1 MRTCIAAGVVLLLV
15 VALIAANTV
24 YVHTAAN
31 KLFKQLN
38 SLPHVPDPATTPAEI
53 DALQKAFERQMP
65 LLGMSVSYAVL
76 DRVAEA
82 ICVLKSRA
90 ETEDVR
96 EYQAELALLSDM
108 LSDIHRLEKITFE
121 NILGG
126 AYTPFFTSFTT
137 HTESFLQSNPAS
149 SSIRWP

>member
-1 MRTCIAAGVVLLLV
+1 MRTCIAAGVVLLLI
-15 VALIAANTV
+15 VALIAANAI

-31 KLFKQLN
+31 NLLKQLKN
-38 SLPHVPDPATTPAEI
+38 LPDVPDPATTPAEI
-53 DALQKAFERQMP
+53 DALQKAFEHQMP

-90 ETEDVR
+90 ETEDAR
-96 EYQAELALLSDM
+96 EYQAEPALLSDM

-126 AYTPFFTSFTT
+126 AHTPFFTSLPT
-137 HTESFLQSNPAS
+137 HIE
-149 SSIRWP
+149 